1 MLTEFGWSEWLSMM
15 ASLLLVIGMLVAT
28 LFAIKKLGPNLGN
41 SGNRRLKLLEIQ
53 NLGGRQKLL
62 LVSLNGDQVLIG
74 LSPQGMTKLGSWSA
88 VEEDND
94 KPKSYKL
101 FKGIIGYN
109 LTREDGASYYPFLIR
124 HAGAYTVDFRPVV
137 TFTDM
142 YTHFKSNRI
151 QASADQR
158 ETGFESVLYK
168 HSLTNGYEL
177 TTAKSYYERYNRC
190 GTTFNIGFIQDGGT
204 HDGGWGLIK
213 NHFYHKINHKIN
225 HNLIINVGVF
235 LSLSSS

>member
-41 SGNRRLKLLEIQ
+41 SGNRRLKLLTIQ

-94 KPKSYKL
+94 NTEPQSDAQQTSEAGRPL
-101 FKGIIGYN
+101 GNFK
-109 LTREDGASYYPFLIR
+109 
-124 HAGAYTVDFRPVV
+124 
-137 TFTDM
+137 DM
-142 YTHFKSNRI
+142 LS
-151 QASADQR
+151 QA
-158 ETGFESVLYK
+158 
-168 HSLTNGYEL
+168 
-177 TTAKSYYERYNRC
+177 
-190 GTTFNIGFIQDGGT
+190 FN
-204 HDGGWGLIK
+204 K
-213 NHFYHKINHKIN
+213 NKD
-225 HNLIINVGVF
+225 
-235 LSLSSS
+235 